1 MKEKNNESLF
11 SEDFLKQFKELTQKI
26 DPNGEV
32 LKTSSNSIK
41 ELNEYKRKLE
51 LEKTNEKYEK
61 IINQR

>member
-1 MKEKNNESLF
+1 MEEKNNESLF